1 MVYSV
6 YCSLHSHNPLDRAV
20 TYSNKIIPI
29 CLVLGV
35 ISYLDNPSDLT
46 TQAPYFINILL
57 ASFIALQDYVP
68 VSPYPRLTSDG
79 RRVHNPARL

>member
-1 MVYSV
+1 
-6 YCSLHSHNPLDRAV
+6 
-20 TYSNKIIPI
+20 
-29 CLVLGV
+29 VLGV